1 MIRCCDMIPQMNH
14 WFRDKSKHFCCAAAG
29 HQYQPWGGNNAKPG
43 YVLCLYGDGGVH
55 YIRAEVPQPVAAGKL
70 ALLKLMLAE
79 KNLLSIVHDERS
91 YTNFWKHINQ
101 ICDQEFSMIAK
112 SCPTVYVKVQ
122 ARQRTSNANNDSNV
136 VLLQN
141 QVGFP
146 TSSSH
151 VLLYQH
157 LNLTPFQPFALL
169 SDAHLLRSLTSRWWR
184 RRPR

>member
-14 WFRDKSKHFCCAAAG
+14 WFRDKSKHFRCAAAG
-29 HQYQPWGGNNAKPG
+29 HPYQPWGGNNAKPG

-55 YIRAEVPQPVAAGKL
+55 YIRAEVPQPAANGKL

-79 KNLLSIVHDERS
+79 KNLLSIVHDENS

-122 ARQRTSNANNDSNV
+122 ARQRTSNANNDNEAIHHGPDAVEDGEAWERV
-136 VLLQN
+136 VGN
-141 QVGFP
+141 FEFGKICMVGG
-146 TSSSH
+146 
-151 VLLYQH
+151 L
-157 LNLTPFQPFALL
+157 FANAIKPL
-169 SDAHLLRSLTSRWWR
+169 SQ
-184 RRPR
+184 